1 MNNHKVQEL
10 VNHLCEI
17 ANKFA
22 GTTQLH
28 DRMAV
33 QVHTFLKQSSSGEH
47 CKYPHCDGGS
57 MGTYCHTHCE
67 KKFLY

>member
-22 GTTQLH
+22 GKEQLH
-28 DRMAV
+28 DRIAI
-33 QVHTFLKQSSSGEH
+33 QVMSFLNHQSHTNNEQEDLQLKFVF
-47 CKYPHCDGGS
+47 D
-57 MGTYCHTHCE
+57 
-67 KKFLY
+67 